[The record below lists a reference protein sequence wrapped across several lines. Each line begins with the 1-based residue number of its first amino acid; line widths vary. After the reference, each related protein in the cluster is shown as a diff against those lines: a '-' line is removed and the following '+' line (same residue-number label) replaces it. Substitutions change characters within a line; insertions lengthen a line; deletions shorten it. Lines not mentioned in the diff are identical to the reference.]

1 MPKAGSALARHRHID
16 QISMQP
22 LPSFDEP
29 PAVRIGGDARII
41 WVEGQITERNDADD
55 LAVGCDEIPPIP
67 GVYPRGAGGR
77 AEPLFAGV
85 LCVPLTISPHAEVG
99 GHG

>member
-1 MPKAGSALARHRHID
+1 MPKAGYALARHRHID

-67 GVYPRGAGGR
+67 GFTPAARVAAQSLYLQASCAFR
-77 AEPLFAGV
+77 
-85 LCVPLTISPHAEVG
+85 
-99 GHG
+99 